1 MERKVIKSK
10 TPCGDN
16 GFDPKLLYAYEN
28 EPKVSILQLLEN
40 DLRHF
45 LK

>member
-1 MERKVIKSK
+1 MKTLSKRGAIKEK

-16 GFDPKLLYAYEN
+16 GFDPKLLYAYERY
-28 EPKVSILQLLEN
+28 KISSG
-40 DLRHF
+40 